1 MKTCEELRNIENIP
15 FTELDTYLAKF
26 LVVAKKK
33 DGHEYEPSTLSSMSY
48 SIQEYLKEH
57 NKFVIFNKSKH
68 FHCLHGALAAERKQL
83 KSQSYGN
90 RLNAARELDTNEID
104 LLYQK
109 GLFGYTDPL
118 MIERT
123 LWWHIALHCLWRVR
137 DESVKLKWGDFEL
150 QTNVKTPVTTGEE
163 MLVFVRD

>member
-1 MKTCEELRNIENIP
+1 MRTCEELRNIEDIP
-15 FTELDTYLAKF
+15 FAELDTYLAKF
-26 LVVAKKK
+26 LVEAKKK
-33 DGHEYEPSTLSSMSY
+33 DKHEYEPSTLSSISH

-57 NKFVIFNKSKH
+57 NKFVIFNESKH
-68 FHCLHGALAAERKQL
+68 FRCLQGALAAKWKQL

-90 RLNAARELDTNEID
+90 GLNAARELDTNEID

-109 GLFGYTDPL
+109 GLFGHTDPL
-118 MIERT
+118 TIERM
-123 LWWHIALHCLWRVR
+123 LWLHIALHCGWRAR

-150 QTNVKTPVTTGEE
+150 QMNVKTPVTTGEE